1 MVRYLANKAS
11 YYNVPYD
18 DLVSAGNIGLIKAI
32 EKYDIN
38 YRTKATFQTY
48 AYYWVFQ
55 SIDRFAKQ
63 NQGNIRVPLHA
74 LKKQGSKNF

>member
-48 AYYWVFQ
+48 AYYWVF
-55 SIDRFAKQ
+55 
-63 NQGNIRVPLHA
+63 
-74 LKKQGSKNF
+74 